1 MTTPYDYLVVKTLL
15 LPKERKLLTLLE
27 SVIDFTITLIE
38 VRCQTAE
45 EIFFGALLY
54 CCKEKKV
61 SELCFS
67 IIKAATFKWEE
78 A

>member
-1 MTTPYDYLVVKTLL
+1 MTTPYDFLVVKNLL
-15 LPKERKLLTLLE
+15 LPKEKKLLSLLE

-54 CCKEKKV
+54 CCE
-61 SELCFS
+61 
-67 IIKAATFKWEE
+67 
-78 A
+78 